1 MTRQLW
7 TAPNQIT
14 LLRLIFIPFIVMNV
28 ADGDYGWALGLFIA
42 AGISDGLD
50 GLLARLLKQKT
61 VLGQYLDPIAD
72 KLLLSTLFLV
82 LAFKQKI
89 PWKVTIVVLSRDVII
104 IIVCT
109 LVYVTLNFRDFRPSI
124 FGKLNTLS
132 QVLTLGFV
140 LLNELT
146 DRHWVDTATAI
157 SLWTTFGLTIIS
169 GVHYV
174 IRLGQQ
180 LYQLPSGKPT
190 PA

>member
-1 MTRQLW
+1 MKRQIW
-7 TAPNQIT
+7 TAPNQLT

-28 ADGDYGWALGLFIA
+28 AEGDYGWALGLFIA

-82 LAFKQKI
+82 LAFKQHI
-89 PWKVTIVVLSRDVII
+89 PWKVTIIVLSRDVII
-104 IIVCT
+104 IIICT
-109 LVYVTLNFRDFRPSI
+109 LVYVTMNFRDFRPSI
-124 FGKLNTLS
+124 FGKLNTVS
-132 QVLTLGFV
+132 QVVTLGLV
-140 LLNELT
+140 LLNQVT
-146 DRHWVDTATAI
+146 QHPWVDTATAI
-157 SLWTTFGLTIIS
+157 SLWMTFGLTIVS

-180 LYQLPSGKPT
+180 LHQLHYGKS
-190 PA
+190 AGA

>member
-1 MTRQLW
+1 VIRQVW
-7 TAPNQIT
+7 TAPNQLT

-28 ADGDYGWALGLFIA
+28 AEGDYGWALGLFIG

-82 LAFKQKI
+82 LAFKQHI

-104 IIVCT
+104 IVICT
-109 LVYVTLNFRDFRPSI
+109 LVYMTMNFRDFRPSI
-124 FGKLNTLS
+124 FGKANTVS
-132 QVLTLGFV
+132 QVLCIGLV
-140 LLNELT
+140 LLNALT
-146 DRHWVDTATAI
+146 QHHWVNIAATA
-157 SLWTTFGLTIIS
+157 SLWTTFALTIIS

-180 LYQLPSGKPT
+180 LHQQHYSKP
-190 PA
+190 AGA